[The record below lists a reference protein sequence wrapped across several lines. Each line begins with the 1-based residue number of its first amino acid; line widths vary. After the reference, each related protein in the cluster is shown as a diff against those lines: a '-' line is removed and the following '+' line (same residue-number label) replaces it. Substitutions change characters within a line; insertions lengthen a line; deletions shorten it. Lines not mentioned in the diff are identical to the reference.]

1 VLREV
6 LRVGDDLNDAEQRI
20 LEWLLDQ
27 NPIQRDIVKTAAG
40 KHEVVRERDLS
51 GGLNAFLNLL
61 QSDAPISRRIRDAL
75 RRACDPMANSI
86 LHLGKRGS
94 RAPGRP
100 SADDTVRGKVRR
112 VYDVRVH
119 PEKTAKAE
127 EKVKKRRIRAAGTH
141 SKKVTV
147 KEKILELGV
156 SRSEHYRRMSA
167 HKSLK
172 LKGKELP

>member
-1 VLREV
+1 MLADA
-6 LRVGDDLNDAEQRI
+6 RVEDALNEKRI
-20 LEWLLDQ
+20 IAWLLDQ
-27 NPIQRDIVKTAAG
+27 NPIQRVIVKTAAG
-40 KHEVVRERDLS
+40 KHEVVGERDLS

-86 LHLGKRGS
+86 LHLGKRAS

-100 SADDTVRGKVRR
+100 SADNTVRGTVRR

-147 KEKILELGV
+147 AEKIFELGV
-156 SRSEHYRRMSA
+156 SRSEHYRRLGA
-167 HKSLK
+167 AKRLK
-172 LKGKELP
+172 QKKKQFP